1 MHSDSPETAT
11 SSQAYHRSLWLS
23 KKFGRKS
30 WA

>member
-1 MHSDSPETAT
+1 MHSDSPETDAP
-11 SSQAYHRSLWLS
+11 SQAYHRSLWFS